1 MSDAP
6 TCGKGL
12 AAHAT
17 LPAAVADFLTAMA
30 NVLDEHRQA
39 LDLTDEAARPE
50 HEAYVTLTHELR
62 GISTQLVAAG
72 RRMAGY
78 RDLPMGRHDEQKM
91 SGRESVAALEQLVRT
106 ERALVSLLGD
116 TLHEHEAMLG

>member
-1 MSDAP
+1 
-6 TCGKGL
+6 
-12 AAHAT
+12 
-17 LPAAVADFLTAMA
+17 MA

-50 HEAYVTLTHELR
+50 HEAYVTLTQELR
-62 GISTQLVAAG
+62 GISTQLAATS

-78 RDLPMGRHDEQKM
+78 RDLPMGRHDEQWM
-91 SGRESVAALEQLVRT
+91 SGPESVAALEQLVRT